1 MRILISLLALV
12 ALLTACSRKPKTLK
26 EQASYTIGV
35 QFGKSLKAQALDLDP
50 KVVGRG
56 IVDGFNG
63 EKSKLDDGEMQQVMI
78 KMAEEKQKEMHA
90 EGEKNR
96 VIADAFL
103 QKKKAAEGV
112 KVTGSGLQYKV
123 LEEGKGTAV
132 KADDVVVVNYKGT
145 LVDGK
150 EFDSSY
156 KRSQPAE
163 FPVKG
168 VIPGWQEGL
177 QLMKKGAKVTF
188 FVPPELGYGDR
199 PNQNIPANSVL
210 IFEVELLDI
219 KPGAK
224 TVGGPGAKSATA
236 AKPSSGKK
244 K

>member
-1 MRILISLLALV
+1 MRLLISLLAL
-12 ALLTACSRKPKTLK
+12 ATLFTTACNRKPKTMK
-26 EQASYTIGV
+26 DQASYTIGV
-35 QFGKSLKAQALDLDP
+35 QFGKSLKAQNLDLDP
-50 KVVGRG
+50 KIIGRG
-56 IVDGFNG
+56 IADGFNG
-63 EKSKLDDGEMQQVMI
+63 EKPALDDSEMQQVMI
-78 KMAEEKQKEMHA
+78 KEADEKQKEIHA
-90 EGEKNR
+90 EADKNR
-96 VIADAFL
+96 VIADDFL
-103 QKKKAAEGV
+103 KKNKELEGV
-112 KVTGSGLQYKV
+112 KVTASGLQYKV
-123 LEEGKGTAV
+123 LEEGKGKPV
-132 KADDVVVVNYKGT
+132 KVDEIVVVNYKGN

-156 KRSQPAE
+156 KRNQPAE

-177 QLMKKGAKVTF
+177 QLMKKGGKAMF

-210 IFEVELLDI
+210 IFEVELLDV

-224 TVGGPGAKSATA
+224 AVGEPVKTAKP